1 MGDIMKWIYNDYEFD
16 NRINNLAWTI
26 CGDYSD
32 DIDVL
37 EMDYSSKEV
46 SLYFGIIAGARRKY
60 VDWNIVKKYL
70 IHRISKGYE
79 KDIILDL
86 VQIVLNNL
94 VESKVIEDRP
104 GIEEIRA
111 KAYRDIINRFAKIY
125 NDNILQNIKYTLI
138 LEGMGKHPSVDGL
151 SRRLINEIKNI
162 NLNNE
167 IIEILKDVDSI
178 YIKYFNTIANDLD
191 KNERSDSKEYKEI
204 DIDFDTFS
212 DFMYEELYSDEY
224 EAFIENEIDS
234 ISSSMLV
241 ESVGESKLSDSRNT
255 SNRVI
260 YVDEETASKIYEK
273 IECYY
278 GKSYLNKNE
287 IKKVETKNCRNIHEG
302 CRVHFTEGVLRSEC
316 KNVFQVKYVTR
327 HKENN
332 LKKYR
337 EKIKIYKRNINK
349 LTENIS
355 RILIEESINDRV
367 YSDCGTIDANRA
379 QRVGRSSNNKIFY
392 KDIENEKGRYVI
404 DILLDSSGSQSRNQY
419 RVAIQAYIIASALTM
434 AKIPNRVT
442 GFSSFLD
449 YTILKRFRDYKDP
462 VSINEN
468 IFEYFCTGNNRDGLA
483 IKCICDGL
491 IEREEE
497 NKILIVLSDGKP
509 NDVKIGAEKERSIRG
524 ESAYKGKIAIKDTA
538 NEVRL
543 ARQKGILV
551 LGVFTG
557 KENELT
563 AEKMIYGKDFIY
575 TKNIERFSD
584 IVSMYLK
591 KIIRN

>member
-1 MGDIMKWIYNDYEFD
+1 MKWIYNDYEFD

-379 QRVGRSSNNKIFY
+379 WRVGRSSNNKIFY

-509 NDVKIGAEKERSIRG
+509 NDVKIGAENERSIRG

>member
-1 MGDIMKWIYNDYEFD
+1 MKWIYNDYEFD

-379 QRVGRSSNNKIFY
+379 WRVGRSSNNKIFY

>member
-1 MGDIMKWIYNDYEFD
+1 MGDIMKWIYNNYEFD

-26 CGDYSD
+26 CGDYSY

-241 ESVGESKLSDSRNT
+241 ESVGEIKLSDSRNT

-273 IECYY
+273 IEYYY

-367 YSDCGTIDANRA
+367 YSDCGTID
-379 QRVGRSSNNKIFY
+379 QIEHGELEEVVIIKYFIKI
-392 KDIENEKGRYVI
+392 
-404 DILLDSSGSQSRNQY
+404 
-419 RVAIQAYIIASALTM
+419 
-434 AKIPNRVT
+434 
-442 GFSSFLD
+442 
-449 YTILKRFRDYKDP
+449 
-462 VSINEN
+462 
-468 IFEYFCTGNNRDGLA
+468 
-483 IKCICDGL
+483 
-491 IEREEE
+491 
-497 NKILIVLSDGKP
+497 
-509 NDVKIGAEKERSIRG
+509 
-524 ESAYKGKIAIKDTA
+524 
-538 NEVRL
+538 
-543 ARQKGILV
+543 
-551 LGVFTG
+551 
-557 KENELT
+557 
-563 AEKMIYGKDFIY
+563 
-575 TKNIERFSD
+575 
-584 IVSMYLK
+584 
-591 KIIRN
+591 

>member
-1 MGDIMKWIYNDYEFD
+1 MKWIYNNYEFD

-37 EMDYSSKEV
+37 EKDYSSKEV

-111 KAYRDIINRFAKIY
+111 KAYKDIINGFAKIY
-125 NDNILQNIKYTLI
+125 NDNILQNIKYTFI

-178 YIKYFNTIANDLD
+178 YKKYFNTIANELD
-191 KNERSDSKEYKEI
+191 KNKRSDSKEYKEI

-212 DFMYEELYSDEY
+212 DFMYEELYSDED
-224 EAFIENEIDS
+224 EKFMENEIDS

-255 SNRVI
+255 FNRVI
-260 YVDEETASKIYEK
+260 YVDEEIASKIYEK
-273 IECYY
+273 IEYYY
-278 GKSYLNKNE
+278 GKSYLNKSE
-287 IKKVETKNCRNIHEG
+287 IKKIETKNCRNVHEG

-349 LTENIS
+349 LKENLS

-379 QRVGRSSNNKIFY
+379 WRVGRSNNNKIFY

-449 YTILKRFRDYKDP
+449 YTILKRFRDYEDP

-524 ESAYKGKIAIKDTA
+524 ESAYKGKRAIKDTA

-563 AEKMIYGKDFIY
+563 TEKMIYGKDFIY

>member
-1 MGDIMKWIYNDYEFD
+1 
-16 NRINNLAWTI
+16 
-26 CGDYSD
+26 
-32 DIDVL
+32 
-37 EMDYSSKEV
+37 
-46 SLYFGIIAGARRKY
+46 
-60 VDWNIVKKYL
+60 
-70 IHRISKGYE
+70 
-79 KDIILDL
+79 
-86 VQIVLNNL
+86 
-94 VESKVIEDRP
+94 
-104 GIEEIRA
+104 
-111 KAYRDIINRFAKIY
+111 
-125 NDNILQNIKYTLI
+125 
-138 LEGMGKHPSVDGL
+138 MGKHPSVDGL

-241 ESVGESKLSDSRNT
+241 ESVGEIKLSDSRNT

-273 IECYY
+273 IEYYY

-379 QRVGRSSNNKIFY
+379 
-392 KDIENEKGRYVI
+392 
-404 DILLDSSGSQSRNQY
+404 
-419 RVAIQAYIIASALTM
+419 
-434 AKIPNRVT
+434 
-442 GFSSFLD
+442 
-449 YTILKRFRDYKDP
+449 
-462 VSINEN
+462 
-468 IFEYFCTGNNRDGLA
+468 
-483 IKCICDGL
+483 
-491 IEREEE
+491 
-497 NKILIVLSDGKP
+497 
-509 NDVKIGAEKERSIRG
+509 
-524 ESAYKGKIAIKDTA
+524 
-538 NEVRL
+538 
-543 ARQKGILV
+543 
-551 LGVFTG
+551 
-557 KENELT
+557 
-563 AEKMIYGKDFIY
+563 
-575 TKNIERFSD
+575 
-584 IVSMYLK
+584 
-591 KIIRN
+591 

>member
-1 MGDIMKWIYNDYEFD
+1 MKWIYNNYEFD

-26 CGDYSD
+26 CGDYSY

-241 ESVGESKLSDSRNT
+241 ESVGEIKLSDSRNT

-273 IECYY
+273 IEYYY

-379 QRVGRSSNNKIFY
+379 WRVGRSSNNKIFY

-419 RVAIQAYIIASALTM
+419 NS
-434 AKIPNRVT
+434 
-442 GFSSFLD
+442 
-449 YTILKRFRDYKDP
+449 
-462 VSINEN
+462 
-468 IFEYFCTGNNRDGLA
+468 
-483 IKCICDGL
+483 KCI
-491 IEREEE
+491 
-497 NKILIVLSDGKP
+497 N
-509 NDVKIGAEKERSIRG
+509 
-524 ESAYKGKIAIKDTA
+524 
-538 NEVRL
+538 
-543 ARQKGILV
+543 
-551 LGVFTG
+551 
-557 KENELT
+557 
-563 AEKMIYGKDFIY
+563 YG
-575 TKNIERFSD
+575 
-584 IVSMYLK
+584 
-591 KIIRN
+591 

>member
-1 MGDIMKWIYNDYEFD
+1 MKWIYNNYEFD

-26 CGDYSD
+26 CGDYSY

-204 DIDFDTFS
+204 DRDFDTFS

-241 ESVGESKLSDSRNT
+241 ESVGEIKLSDSRNT

-273 IECYY
+273 IEYYY

-287 IKKVETKNCRNIHEG
+287 IKKVETKNCRDIHEG

-367 YSDCGTIDANRA
+367 YSDCCTIDANRA
-379 QRVGRSSNNKIFY
+379 WRVGRSSNNKIFY

>member
-1 MGDIMKWIYNDYEFD
+1 MKWIYNNYEFD

-241 ESVGESKLSDSRNT
+241 ESVGEIKLSDSRNT

-273 IECYY
+273 IEYYY

-379 QRVGRSSNNKIFY
+379 WRVGRSSNNKIFY

-449 YTILKRFRDYKDP
+449 YTILKRFRDYKDL

>member
-26 CGDYSD
+26 SGDYAEGIEVS
-32 DIDVL
+32 
-37 EMDYSSKEV
+37 EKDYSSKEV

-111 KAYRDIINRFAKIY
+111 KAYKDIINGFAKIY
-125 NDNILQNIKYTLI
+125 NDNILQKINYTFI
-138 LEGMGKHPSVDGL
+138 LEGMGKHPSIDGL

-255 SNRVI
+255 FNRVI
-260 YVDEETASKIYEK
+260 YVDEEIASKIYEK
-273 IECYY
+273 IEYYY
-278 GKSYLNKNE
+278 GKSYLNKSE
-287 IKKVETKNCRNIHEG
+287 IKKNRN
-302 CRVHFTEGVLRSEC
+302 
-316 KNVFQVKYVTR
+316 
-327 HKENN
+327 
-332 LKKYR
+332 
-337 EKIKIYKRNINK
+337 
-349 LTENIS
+349 
-355 RILIEESINDRV
+355 
-367 YSDCGTIDANRA
+367 
-379 QRVGRSSNNKIFY
+379 
-392 KDIENEKGRYVI
+392 
-404 DILLDSSGSQSRNQY
+404 
-419 RVAIQAYIIASALTM
+419 
-434 AKIPNRVT
+434 
-442 GFSSFLD
+442 
-449 YTILKRFRDYKDP
+449 
-462 VSINEN
+462 
-468 IFEYFCTGNNRDGLA
+468 
-483 IKCICDGL
+483 
-491 IEREEE
+491 
-497 NKILIVLSDGKP
+497 
-509 NDVKIGAEKERSIRG
+509 
-524 ESAYKGKIAIKDTA
+524 
-538 NEVRL
+538 
-543 ARQKGILV
+543 
-551 LGVFTG
+551 
-557 KENELT
+557 
-563 AEKMIYGKDFIY
+563 
-575 TKNIERFSD
+575 
-584 IVSMYLK
+584 
-591 KIIRN
+591 

>member
-1 MGDIMKWIYNDYEFD
+1 MKWIYNDYEFD

-379 QRVGRSSNNKIFY
+379 WRVGRSSNNKIFY

-509 NDVKIGAEKERSIRG
+509 NDVKIGAEKEREYRG

-543 ARQKGILV
+543 ARQRNFSTRSIYR
-551 LGVFTG
+551 

>member
-1 MGDIMKWIYNDYEFD
+1 MKWIYNDYEFD

-26 CGDYSD
+26 CGDYAEGIEVS
-32 DIDVL
+32 
-37 EMDYSSKEV
+37 EKDYSSKEV

-70 IHRISKGYE
+70 IHRVNKGYE

-125 NDNILQNIKYTLI
+125 NDNILRNIKYTFI

-212 DFMYEELYSDEY
+212 DFMYEELYSDED

-349 LTENIS
+349 LKENIS
-355 RILIEESINDRV
+355 RILIKEGINDRV

-379 QRVGRSSNNKIFY
+379 
-392 KDIENEKGRYVI
+392 
-404 DILLDSSGSQSRNQY
+404 
-419 RVAIQAYIIASALTM
+419 
-434 AKIPNRVT
+434 
-442 GFSSFLD
+442 
-449 YTILKRFRDYKDP
+449 
-462 VSINEN
+462 
-468 IFEYFCTGNNRDGLA
+468 
-483 IKCICDGL
+483 
-491 IEREEE
+491 
-497 NKILIVLSDGKP
+497 
-509 NDVKIGAEKERSIRG
+509 
-524 ESAYKGKIAIKDTA
+524 
-538 NEVRL
+538 
-543 ARQKGILV
+543 
-551 LGVFTG
+551 
-557 KENELT
+557 
-563 AEKMIYGKDFIY
+563 
-575 TKNIERFSD
+575 
-584 IVSMYLK
+584 
-591 KIIRN
+591 

>member
-1 MGDIMKWIYNDYEFD
+1 MKWIYNDYEFD

-241 ESVGESKLSDSRNT
+241 ESVGEIKLSDSRNT

-273 IECYY
+273 IEYYY

-379 QRVGRSSNNKIFY
+379 WRVGRSSNNKIFY

>member
-1 MGDIMKWIYNDYEFD
+1 MKWIYNNYEFD

-37 EMDYSSKEV
+37 EKDYSSKEV

-125 NDNILQNIKYTLI
+125 NDNILQNIKYTFI

-178 YIKYFNTIANDLD
+178 YIKYFNTIANELD
-191 KNERSDSKEYKEI
+191 KNKRSDSKEYKEI

-212 DFMYEELYSDEY
+212 DFMYEELYSDED
-224 EAFIENEIDS
+224 EKFMENEIDS

-255 SNRVI
+255 FNRVI
-260 YVDEETASKIYEK
+260 YVDEEIASKIYEK
-273 IECYY
+273 IEYYY
-278 GKSYLNKNE
+278 GKSYLNKSE
-287 IKKVETKNCRNIHEG
+287 IKKIETKNCRNVHEG

-349 LTENIS
+349 LKENLS

-379 QRVGRSSNNKIFY
+379 WRVGRSNNNKIFY

-449 YTILKRFRDYKDP
+449 YTILKRFRDYEDP

-563 AEKMIYGKDFIY
+563 TEKMIYGKDFIY

>member
-1 MGDIMKWIYNDYEFD
+1 MKWIYNNYEFD

-26 CGDYSD
+26 CGDYSY

-204 DIDFDTFS
+204 DRDFDAFS

-241 ESVGESKLSDSRNT
+241 ESVGEIKLSDSRNT

-273 IECYY
+273 IEYYY

-367 YSDCGTIDANRA
+367 YSDCCTIDANRA
-379 QRVGRSSNNKIFY
+379 WRVGRSSNNKIFY